1 MLSKGNSLHFGVL
14 PFTGTGHL
22 NPLIVLAQ
30 ELKNRGHR
38 VTFFE
43 KPKIE
48 ERVRQAGLEFVALRS
63 ENLSPPK
70 SPPDRDSGIWTEIL
84 TLRFNVERVIRDI
97 KQYLQQTPT
106 ALKDAGVD
114 VLIINEIAL
123 TGPTVAQLLGTPYF
137 LVSTS
142 VPHHVGWSG
151 SSWFTGRRSS
161 TSIISWLESYLL
173 ELSAL
178 RVRGPICRALDAYR
192 RGLGFGPLRKIHND
206 YRCLAYISQLP
217 RCLDFKSRFRSPDF
231 FHTGPWI
238 SPAARPQ
245 VDFPWDRLDGRP
257 LVYATLGTTRN
268 IQPRLF
274 RMIAE
279 ACSTLGV
286 QLVISLGKRFD
297 PASFGDL
304 PGQPL
309 VTRFA
314 PQLELL
320 KLAQIV
326 ISHGGPNTTF
336 EALMEGKPL
345 IVIPLAYDQPAI
357 AKRLAKLQLAVVLP
371 VQRISALRIRRA
383 LVKILHEPQYRD
395 AAELLQQRL
404 RMVDG
409 PSFAVDIITKE
420 LREYFAHEPEL
431 GPELGIDR
439 VTKSRNDGRTNSTN
453 ASILHG

>member
-1 MLSKGNSLHFGVL
+1 MLASRRTLHFGVL

-22 NPLIVLAQ
+22 NPMIALAQ
-30 ELKNRGHR
+30 ELKSRGHR

-63 ENLSPPK
+63 ENLSPLK
-70 SPPDRDSGIWTEIL
+70 SPPDRDSGMWTEIL
-84 TLRFNVERVIRDI
+84 TLRFNVERVVRDI
-97 KQYLQQTPT
+97 KHYLQQTPV
-106 ALKDAGVD
+106 ALKEAGVD
-114 VLIINEIAL
+114 VLLINEIAL
-123 TGPTVAQLLGTPYF
+123 TGPTVAQTLGLPYF
-137 LVSTS
+137 LISTS
-142 VPHHVGWSG
+142 VPHHLGWSG
-151 SSWFTGRRSS
+151 SSWFTGHRSS
-161 TSIISWLESYLL
+161 ISFISWLESYLL

-178 RVRGPICRALDAYR
+178 RVRGPVRRALDAYR
-192 RGLGFGPLRKIHND
+192 HSLGFGSVRTIRKD
-206 YRCLAYISQLP
+206 YPFLAHISQLP
-217 RCLDFKSRFRSPDF
+217 RCLDFECKLRSPDF
-231 FHTGPWI
+231 LHTGPWI
-238 SPAARPQ
+238 SPAARPH
-245 VDFPWDRLDGRP
+245 VDFPWDHLDGRP

-268 IQPRLF
+268 IQPQLF

-286 QLVISLGKRFD
+286 QLVFSLGKRFD
-297 PASFGDL
+297 PASFADL
-304 PGQPL
+304 PGRPI

-320 KLAQIV
+320 KLAQIA

-336 EALMEGKPL
+336 EALTEGKPL

-404 RMVDG
+404 RLVDG
-409 PSFAVDIITKE
+409 ASRAVDTIANE
-420 LREYFAHEPEL
+420 LDKYSALEHKSSI
-431 GPELGIDR
+431 GR
-439 VTKSRNDGRTNSTN
+439 VEVSRNAGPANSTG
-453 ASILHG
+453 ASVLHS

>member
-1 MLSKGNSLHFGVL
+1 MLSNGNSRHFGVL

-22 NPLIVLAQ
+22 NPLIALAQ

-63 ENLSPPK
+63 ENLSPPE
-70 SPPDRDSGIWTEIL
+70 SPPDRASGMWTQIL
-84 TLRFNVERVIRDI
+84 TLRFNVARVIRDI
-97 KQYLQQTPT
+97 KHYLQQTPA
-106 ALKDAGVD
+106 ALNEAGVD
-114 VLIINEIAL
+114 ALLINEIAL
-123 TGPTVAQLLGTPYF
+123 TGPTVAQMLGLPYF
-137 LVSTS
+137 LISTS
-142 VPHHVGWSG
+142 VPHHLGWSG
-151 SSWFTGRRSS
+151 SSWFTGHRSS
-161 TSIISWLESYLL
+161 ISIISWLESYLL

-192 RGLGFGPLRKIHND
+192 RRLGFGPVRKIHKD
-206 YRCLAYISQLP
+206 YPCLAHITQLP
-217 RCLDFKSRFRSPDF
+217 RCIDSESRLRSPEF

-238 SPAARPQ
+238 SPAARPH

-257 LVYATLGTTRN
+257 LIYATLGTTRN
-268 IQPRLF
+268 TQPKLF
-274 RMIAE
+274 EMIAE
-279 ACSTLGV
+279 ACQALNV
-286 QLVISLGKRFD
+286 QLVISLGNRFD
-297 PASFGDL
+297 PASFADL
-304 PGQPL
+304 PGRPI

-326 ISHGGPNTTF
+326 IAHGGPNTTF
-336 EALMEGKPL
+336 EALMERKPL

-371 VQRISALRIRRA
+371 VQRISAFRIRMA

-395 AAELLQQRL
+395 AAETVQQRL
-404 RMVDG
+404 RLVEG
-409 PSFAVDIITKE
+409 PSRAVDIITKE
-420 LREYFAHEPEL
+420 LGEYFAHEPEL
-431 GPELGIDR
+431 GIDR
-439 VTKSRNDGRTNSTN
+439 VTESRNGGRTNSTN

>member
-22 NPLIVLAQ
+22 NPMIALAQ
-30 ELKNRGHR
+30 ELKSRGHR

-70 SPPDRDSGIWTEIL
+70 SPPDRDSGMRTELL
-84 TLRFNVERVIRDI
+84 TLRFNVERVVRDI
-97 KQYLQQTPT
+97 MQYLRQTPA

-114 VLIINEIAL
+114 ALIINEIAL
-123 TGPTVAQLLGTPYF
+123 TGPTVAQILGLPYI
-137 LVSTS
+137 LISTS

-151 SSWFTGRRSS
+151 SSRFTGHRSS

-173 ELSAL
+173 ELSRSSRA
-178 RVRGPICRALDAYR
+178 GPIRRALDAHR
-192 RGLGFGPLRKIHND
+192 SSLGFGSVRTIRRD
-206 YRCLAYISQLP
+206 YPCLAHVSQLP
-217 RCLDFKSRFRSPDF
+217 RCLDFECKGRSPDF
-231 FHTGPWI
+231 LHTGPWI

-245 VDFPWDRLDGRP
+245 VDFPWDRLDGRS

-297 PASFGDL
+297 PVSFADL

-309 VTRFA
+309 VTKFA

-320 KLAQIV
+320 KLAQVV

-336 EALMEGKPL
+336 EALTEGKPL

-357 AKRLAKLQLAVVLP
+357 AKRLAKLQVAAVLP
-371 VQRISALRIRRA
+371 VQRISVLRIRRA

-395 AAELLQQRL
+395 AAETVQQRL
-404 RMVDG
+404 RLVEG
-409 PSFAVDIITKE
+409 PSRAVDIITKE
-420 LREYFAHEPEL
+420 LGDYSAHEPEL
-431 GPELGIDR
+431 GPELDIDR